1 MRDAILMTR
10 AVYEMLHH
18 LHNDIPQNPQKSA
31 ESAEMSVGH
40 RQLTTKVRIS
50 HALKF
55 LQYLSVDSPL
65 YSIALQGSSI
75 FACVPVYTQLNC
87 DKNPL
92 CLRIFKASFVEVRL
106 TFYYSARSGGVV

>member
-1 MRDAILMTR
+1 MTR
-10 AVYEMLHH
+10 AVCEMFHH
-18 LHNDIPQNPQKSA
+18 LHNDIPQNPQNPQKSA

-40 RQLTTKVRIS
+40 RQLTTEVRIS
-50 HALKF
+50 HAIKF